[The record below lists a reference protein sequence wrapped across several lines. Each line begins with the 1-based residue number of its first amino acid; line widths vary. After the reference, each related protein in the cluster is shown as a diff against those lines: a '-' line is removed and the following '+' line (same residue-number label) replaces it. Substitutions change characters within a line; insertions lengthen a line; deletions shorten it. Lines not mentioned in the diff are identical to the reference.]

1 VDSVQSV
8 DLVDVPMAPGTQCA
22 SLIGQSVASLQEEL
36 MVILVWEIIEDLM
49 VVPLLVT
56 AIDMFLVLL
65 VPLS

>member
-8 DLVDVPMAPGTQCA
+8 DLVDVPMVTGAQCA